1 MNSTVLSCSTP
12 SRNLQVTP
20 NDSNPEAIRSAR
32 RYWHTLKFVH
42 TLVALPPFFHFI
54 FCFRSH
60 SLHFSLVRSFS
71 FLSRFFSP
79 HSSTPSS
86 CVDVLYHRPLFIIV
100 LFFFISF
107 ACCPL
112 VIVFSLRFS
121 CCVLDLASF
130 FPLSFHPHS
139 FSLIL
144 IKEDSTNMMKKKR

>member
-1 MNSTVLSCSTP
+1 MFNTFEESASDP
-12 SRNLQVTP
+12 KRFQSRGHSL
-20 NDSNPEAIRSAR
+20 RSAILTYLEIR
-32 RYWHTLKFVH
+32 PYFSC
-42 TLVALPPFFHFI
+42 PP
-54 FCFRSH
+54 
-60 SLHFSLVRSFS
+60 SLFS
-71 FLSRFFSP
+71 FYILFSFPFVTFFFGSFLFFSLSRFFSP

-107 ACCPL
+107 ACCSL

-139 FSLIL
+139 FSLII